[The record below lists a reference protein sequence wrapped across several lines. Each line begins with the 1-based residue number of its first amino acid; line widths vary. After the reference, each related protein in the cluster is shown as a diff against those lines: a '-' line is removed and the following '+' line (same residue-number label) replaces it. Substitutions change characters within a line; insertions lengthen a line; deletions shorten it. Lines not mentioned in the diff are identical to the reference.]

1 MDLDL
6 RFDTAAAAMNVINV
20 PSTNDPG
27 LFRVDP
33 GTRDASVLW
42 DVMGRVDNQRMP
54 PLGRSVLDDIGLDA
68 VGAWIDAGAP

>member
-6 RFDTAAAAMNVINV
+6 RFDTAAATMNVINV

-33 GTRDASVLW
+33 GAKETSVLW
-42 DVMGRVDNQRMP
+42 DVMGRVDGQRMP
-54 PLGRSVLDDIGLDA
+54 PLGSSVVDDTGLDA